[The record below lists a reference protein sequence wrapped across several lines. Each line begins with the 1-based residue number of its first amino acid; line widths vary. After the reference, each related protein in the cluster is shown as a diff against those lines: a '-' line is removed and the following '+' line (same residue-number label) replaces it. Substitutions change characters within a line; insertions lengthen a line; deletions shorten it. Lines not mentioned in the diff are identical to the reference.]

1 VIAIGTTRKPTQ
13 RIRSFIKEIAR
24 VIPGSIRFT
33 RGKQGFSEF
42 CDTAQNLGSTR
53 ILLVGAYHG
62 NPGRLGFLEFNGESW
77 EFQPPTII
85 IKTTRLLRESK
96 VKPTAGIKNLY
107 VVPDSTSD
115 QNKAKLLAQ
124 ALVVP
129 YFTRDQ
135 LPTPKGKSALLRVG
149 IAQYRSIDFLS
160 LDEQHQLGPSIV
172 TKHFLTKPMGDQKR
186 W

>member
-1 VIAIGTTRKPTQ
+1 MIAIGTTRKPTQ
-13 RIRSFIKEIAR
+13 RIRSFIKELSR

-33 RGKQGFSEF
+33 RGKQSFGEF
-42 CDTAQNLGSTR
+42 CETAQDLGSTR

-62 NPGRLGFLEFNGESW
+62 NPGRLGFLEFNGIIW

-96 VKPTAGIKNLY
+96 VKPTSGIKNLY
-107 VVPDSTSD
+107 VIPDSPSD
-115 QNKAKLLAQ
+115 EKNATLLAQ
-124 ALVVP
+124 ALDVP
-129 YFTRDQ
+129 YSIREE

-149 IAQYRSIDFLS
+149 IAQYRSIDFLT
-160 LDEQHQLGPSIV
+160 LDEQHPLGPTIV